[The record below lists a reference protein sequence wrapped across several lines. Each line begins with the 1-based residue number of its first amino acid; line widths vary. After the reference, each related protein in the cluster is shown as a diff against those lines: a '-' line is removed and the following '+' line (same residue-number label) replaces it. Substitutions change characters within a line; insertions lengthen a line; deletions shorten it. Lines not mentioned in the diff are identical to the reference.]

1 MSQLKSD
8 IEQGVQE
15 RNELQTELRE
25 KDNMI
30 AELQAQLESKIEQN
44 VQTSK
49 NLEFLGQKIAQKD
62 TELTQK
68 DTDLAQKNTELAQK
82 DA

>member
-49 NLEFLGQKIAQKD
+49 NLELLGQKIAQKD
-62 TELTQK
+62 TELAQK
-68 DTDLAQKNTELAQK
+68 NTELAQKNTELAQK